1 MKITHVCQFLGV
13 GGLEKVL
20 LSLAKEQVRLG
31 HEVEVLVYDYDK
43 RWVKHF
49 RNNGIT
55 IIDSYQKKPGYD
67 LGLLK
72 WLSQKTQDAQIIHT
86 HDLNPMLYIGV
97 LRLFGKLKNRQRLVH
112 TTHGMEH
119 LQTHPKTRL
128 YEAFLGIAA
137 EKIVAV
143 SPKFRSYYISQWITQ
158 QNKVHLIQNG
168 TTVGSSCPKSPDPAR
183 KESLCA
189 KYGLDPSKSLGIY
202 IGRVSYLKGQLE
214 LIRFYNACERQLLI
228 VGPAADQKYFDQCKR
243 LCAQNVIMTGA
254 RDNIHEYLRSCD
266 YFISSS
272 KHEGLPIAAL
282 EAGAAGLP
290 CALSNIPGHALFNTE
305 EECVKLFK
313 TTDDLEKILNFFEQM
328 PNAETNKT
336 FHEHI
341 KRKFS
346 LETMSEQYLELYKEL
361 LC

>member
-20 LSLAKEQVRLG
+20 LSLTKEQIRLG
-31 HEVEVLVYDYDK
+31 HEVEILVYDYDR
-43 RWVKHF
+43 RWVKRF
-49 RNNGIT
+49 RKNGIR
-55 IIDSYQKKPGYD
+55 INDSYQKKPGYD

-72 WLSQKTQDAQIIHT
+72 WLAQSAQEAQIIHT

-97 LRLFGKLKNRQRLVH
+97 LKLFGKLKNKQRLVH

-128 YEAFLGIAA
+128 YEAFLGFMA

-143 SPKFRSYYISQWITQ
+143 SPKFRSYYISQWSTQ
-158 QNKVHLIQNG
+158 KRKVHLIQNG
-168 TTVGSSCPKSPDPAR
+168 TSVEQECPQTPEPTSKAT
-183 KESLCA
+183 LCA
-189 KYGLDPSKSLGIY
+189 KYGFDPQKSLGIY
-202 IGRVSYLKGQLE
+202 IGRVSHLKGQLE

-228 VGPAADQKYFDQCKR
+228 VGPPADQKYFDQCKR
-243 LCAQNVIMTGA
+243 LCASNVVMTGA
-254 RDNIHEYLRSCD
+254 KDNIKEYLRSCD
-266 YFISSS
+266 YFVSNS

-282 EAGAAGLP
+282 EAGASGIP
-290 CALSNIPGHALFNTE
+290 CALSNIPGHAVFNTE

-313 TTDDLEKILNFFEQM
+313 TTDDLEAVLHSFEQLQSS
-328 PNAETNKT
+328 ATIKT
-336 FHEHI
+336 FHQHI
-341 KRKFS
+341 KNKFS
-346 LETMSEQYLELYKEL
+346 LETMSSQYLQLYKEL